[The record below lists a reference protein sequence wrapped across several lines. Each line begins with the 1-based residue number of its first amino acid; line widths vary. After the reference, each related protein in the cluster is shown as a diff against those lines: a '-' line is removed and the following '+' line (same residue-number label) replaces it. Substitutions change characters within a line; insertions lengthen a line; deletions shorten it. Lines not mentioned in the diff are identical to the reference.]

1 MNNETTCLKKCKIDY
16 NFFMINNKNIR
27 KLIPSKYAMRNLL
40 ENINNQTMLISLHRE
55 FHI

>member
-1 MNNETTCLKKCKIDY
+1 
-16 NFFMINNKNIR
+16 MINNKNIR

-55 FHI
+55 FHIWTINSQVK